1 MRVSWLK
8 TLLLL
13 ITISVPNHA
22 HGEGPFSVTV
32 ALENRDS
39 LPVVRAAFQI
49 PSQHFLYA
57 DSLKVET
64 SGGATLAP
72 MNVPDPMTVFDKFSG
87 EKKSVYGKSFEAV
100 YKVAGARDKLDIT
113 VNYQGCNE
121 TMCFFPER
129 RTFSLGLGQAAGQI
143 TESVK
148 QKFQQSSE
156 DWKTLL
162 GQFRVAATDT
172 GYLKKEDF
180 LSFLDKA
187 VCDAPAGDDVLAR
200 FDRLGLLAT
209 VLLIVLGGLGLNLT
223 PCVLPL
229 IPINLAIIG
238 AGAKAGSKGR
248 GFALGGVYGLG
259 MAMTYG
265 ALGLVV
271 VLTGSKFGALNASP
285 WFNLVIAVIFFI
297 LALAM
302 FDVITIDLA
311 RFQGSSIPGA
321 KKGHFAAT
329 LILGAVS
336 ALLAGACVAPM
347 VIFVL
352 LLAGNLYSK
361 GVVLGLFLP
370 FLLGLGMALPWP
382 FAGAGLSFLP
392 KPGRWMTWVKNTFG
406 IIILVV
412 AAYYGYEAYR
422 IFQTDR
428 SAPATGGEAVPPS
441 SDAALVNGLNR
452 AQKEG
457 KPVFIDF
464 WATWCKNC
472 LVMDKTTFKDP
483 DVRKKLENFVMVKY
497 QAEKPNEPPAKNAL
511 DAFKVIGLPT
521 YMILVPKSSSRKP

>member
-1 MRVSWLK
+1 MRTSWLK
-8 TLLLL
+8 ALLFLL
-13 ITISVPNHA
+13 IISAPKYA
-22 HGEGPFSVTV
+22 RAGSPFSVN
-32 ALENRDS
+32 AMLENRDS
-39 LPVVRAAFQI
+39 LPVIRVAFEI
-49 PSQHFLYA
+49 PAKHFLYA
-57 DSLKVET
+57 DRLKVE
-64 SGGATLAP
+64 SSDGATLAP
-72 MNVPDPMTVFDKFSG
+72 MNAPDPVMIFDKLSG

-100 YKVAGARDKLDIT
+100 YKLEGARDKADIT
-113 VNYQGCNE
+113 VSYQGCNE

-129 RTFSLGLGQAAGQI
+129 KTFSLSLGQAAGQKK
-143 TESVK
+143 ELAEQRSL
-148 QKFQQSSE
+148 QSSE

-162 GQFRVAATDT
+162 GQFRVAAIDT
-172 GYLKKEDF
+172 GYLKKKDF
-180 LSFLDKA
+180 LAFLDSA
-187 VCDAPAGDDVLAR
+187 VSGASAGDDAMAR

-259 MAMTYG
+259 MAITYG

-285 WFNLVIAVIFFI
+285 WFNLAIAAIFLI

-311 RFQGSSIPGA
+311 RFQGSSVPGA
-321 KKGHFAAT
+321 KKGHFAAA
-329 LILGAVS
+329 LVMGAIS

-361 GVVLGLFLP
+361 GVALGLFLP
-370 FLLGLGMALPWP
+370 FLLGVGMALPWP

-392 KPGRWMTWVKNTFG
+392 KPGQWMTWVKNTFG
-406 IIILVV
+406 IVILLV

-422 IFQTDR
+422 IFQSDR
-428 SAPATGGEAVPPS
+428 SAPATGDEAVSRQSGEA
-441 SDAALVNGLNR
+441 LLNGLKR

-472 LVMDKTTFKDP
+472 VVMDKTTFKDP
-483 DVRKKLENFVMVKY
+483 EARKKLEGFVVVKY
-497 QAEKPNEPPAKNAL
+497 QAEKPNEPPTKDAL
-511 DAFKVIGLPT
+511 DTFRVIGLPT
-521 YMILVPKSSSRKP
+521 YVVLIPKSSSQEP